1 MFAGRSRYHSRQNAR
16 EHSLS
21 HPPVAARRHARSPA
35 RRHARSPERRYARSP
50 ERSPFGHGPTQGVS
64 PFARAASTPV
74 SNDDVESDDDD
85 MVSAVDGETPD
96 KKRKRSVG
104 LDQLVPYASDGES
117 L

>member
-21 HPPVAARRHARSPA
+21 PPPVAARRHARSPA
-35 RRHARSPERRYARSP
+35 RRHARSPERSA
-50 ERSPFGHGPTQGVS
+50 FGHGPTQGVS

-74 SNDDVESDDDD
+74 SNDDVESDDED

-96 KKRKRSVG
+96 KKRKRSVR

>member
-1 MFAGRSRYHSRQNAR
+1 VFAGRSRYHSRQNTR

-21 HPPVAARRHARSPA
+21 PPPVAARRHARSPA
-35 RRHARSPERRYARSP
+35 TRHARSPARRYARSP
-50 ERSPFGHGPTQGVS
+50 ERSPFGHGPTHGVS

-104 LDQLVPYASDGES
+104 LDQLVPYASDDES

>member
-21 HPPVAARRHARSPA
+21 PPPVAARRHAR
-35 RRHARSPERRYARSP
+35 RHARSP
-50 ERSPFGHGPTQGVS
+50 ERSPFGNGPTQGVS

-85 MVSAVDGETPD
+85 MVSAVGGETPD

-104 LDQLVPYASDGES
+104 LDQLVPYASDDES